1 MDLGS
6 VTADSGSIIFQI
18 SATLLFGLVF
28 LFLWWQ
34 SRIVYFGLWSIA
46 WGVQAAAIPLAYA
59 HFVAPSML
67 WLALYAL
74 MEFAFAVL
82 LFAAGRAGFS
92 GVIRD
97 WRAPLKIL
105 LGFPVFLAVVYALGW
120 HTRQESVH
128 ALHAAVLCSVYVYN
142 YTNIRTIG
150 VAGHVFRF
158 SLLCLA
164 VAFLYHAMVLLYLSV
179 GTVSPAAAWARM
191 LQYSYLYDFAL
202 HAVLTFAALAMWIE
216 NQQQRIGE
224 LGMELDRVRRE
235 SSESMDRD
243 DLTGLLNHAALDRRI
258 RGTAAFDGVVAVC
271 DMDNFKEIND
281 RYGHLTGDEILRSI
295 GHLFRSSIRQEDEA
309 FRWGGDEFVI
319 LFHNQDRELVDHR
332 MLDLRDRLRTF
343 RVRGYGVLPISFSW
357 GAAEAHGRPLRE
369 TLDEADHTM
378 YGKKV
383 PEGGRMGRS
392 QAPPLG

>member
-6 VTADSGSIIFQI
+6 VTAEPGSIVFQI

-59 HFVAPSML
+59 YFVAPSMP

-105 LGFPVFLAVVYALGW
+105 LGFPVFLAVAYALGW
-120 HTRQESVH
+120 HTRQEGIH

-142 YTNIRTIG
+142 YTSIRAIG

-164 VAFLYHAMVLLYLSV
+164 VVLLYHAMVLVYLSA
-179 GTVSPAAAWARM
+179 GAAPAAGWMRM
-191 LQYSYLYDFAL
+191 LRYSHFYDFAL

-216 NQQQRIGE
+216 NQQQRVRD

-235 SSESMDRD
+235 SAESMDRD

-258 RGTAAFDGVVAVC
+258 RGTATFDGVVAVC

-295 GHLFRSSIRQEDEA
+295 GHLFRSSIRQADEA

-319 LFHNQDRELVDHR
+319 LFHNQERELVDHR
-332 MLDLRDRLRTF
+332 MLDLRDRLQAF

-357 GAAEAHGRPLRE
+357 GAAEAHGRTLRE
-369 TLDEADHTM
+369 TLDEADRMM
-378 YGKKV
+378 YGKK
-383 PEGGRMGRS
+383 GSRR
-392 QAPPLG
+392 A